1 MKAVRFLRGH
11 TRANCKALLLACAI
25 GPFAAAHAS
34 TYEPAGLNFGI
45 SSFYD
50 GLDRPTPGFNS
61 ITILQYQNIN
71 KFYTGN
77 GSSNPVFNNGRL
89 QVYGVYQQI
98 TYLSPVHVP
107 GGNLGFQVFLPIT
120 FLNAKDD
127 PGSIVPLTASSGFGD
142 LTFGP
147 YIQFSPLTL
156 GGHPVF
162 FSRLEF
168 DAIAPI
174 GRYDPQ
180 KLVNPSSGYWSL
192 NPYYAFTF
200 FPSEN
205 AEISM
210 RFHYLYNFAN
220 NNPGVN
226 NSDGFPGPVS
236 QFKAG
241 QAVWVNFA
249 ASYKVLPNLNVGLNG
264 FWFRQ
269 ITDDTVNGQ
278 TQANARTTKLS
289 MGPGG
294 VWTASKRD
302 FVFLNIYLPVVER
315 NTADG
320 VRASLRWVHEF

>member
-1 MKAVRFLRGH
+1 MKAIQIVRGCV
-11 TRANCKALLLACAI
+11 RAISNVLLLACAI
-25 GPFAAAHAS
+25 GPFANAYAS
-34 TYEPAGLNFGI
+34 TYEPAGLNLGV
-45 SSFYD
+45 SSFFD
-50 GLDRPTPGFNS
+50 GLDRQTPGFNS
-61 ITILQYQNIN
+61 LTIAQYQDIN
-71 KFYTGN
+71 KFYTN
-77 GSSNPVFNNGRL
+77 DGSSNPVFKNGRL
-89 QVYGVYQQI
+89 QVYGLYQEI
-98 TYLSPVHVP
+98 TYLSPIRVL
-107 GGNLGFQVFLPIT
+107 GGNLGFNAFLPIT
-120 FLNAKDD
+120 FLHAKDD
-127 PGSIVPLTASSGFGD
+127 PGSIVPLTASSGVGD

-168 DAIAPI
+168 DTIAPI
-174 GRYDPQ
+174 GKYDPQ
-180 KLVNPSSGYWSL
+180 KLVNPSSGFWSL

-210 RFHYLYNFAN
+210 RLHYLYNFAN

-226 NSDGFPGPVS
+226 NSDGFPGLVS

-249 ASYKVLPNLNVGLNG
+249 ASYKVLPHLNVGING

-278 TQANARTTKLS
+278 TQSNNRTTNLS
-289 MGPGG
+289 IGPGA
-294 VWTASKRD
+294 VWTASPGD
-302 FVFLNIYLPVVER
+302 FVFLNVYLPVAER
-315 NTADG
+315 NTAAG
-320 VRASLRWVHEF
+320 VRASVRYVHEF